1 MDKEYVSRSRLFRE
15 AFLPGA
21 YTRLRNQAYGR
32 VVGIINSGSA
42 LDGVDKEQLREAV
55 LSFVND
61 WENAGGAVDPTFM
74 TAAEKNGLRFN
85 RHQKSRSPRP
95 PHPHLQTLQGARLL
109 RQPRT

>member
-32 VVGIINSGSA
+32 VMGIINSGSA

-55 LSFVND
+55 LNFVND
-61 WENAGGAVDPTFM
+61 
-74 TAAEKNGLRFN
+74 
-85 RHQKSRSPRP
+85 
-95 PHPHLQTLQGARLL
+95 
-109 RQPRT
+109 